1 MWISLKSKVPF
12 AVQIFVGG
20 VNAVSGDPTG
30 DNKAIM
36 MRRLSLVEKKK
47 SVQDYVVTPDQLWL
61 DGIATGNERVRQFV
75 AMPLGSGYSVEAQVT
90 GQDLH
95 GGLQFH
101 ITPSTPPARDLQ
113 TLLKCDFFMVTKSEI
128 AAVKGP
134 NPPGFNDS
142 PMQIIVK
149 TLTGKVLDLLVLRS
163 DWVAELKLQIASKEG
178 IPFDQQRLIYVGKQL
193 RDRKS

>member
-30 DNKAIM
+30 DNEAIM

-47 SVQDYVVTPDQLWL
+47 SVQDYVVTPEQLWL
-61 DGIATGNERVRQFV
+61 DGIATGNGRVRQFV
-75 AMPLGSGYSVEAQVT
+75 AMPLGSGYSVEAQIT

-101 ITPSTPPARDLQ
+101 ITPSIPPARDLS
-113 TLLKCDFFMVTKSEI
+113 TLLKCDFSMITKSEI
-128 AAVKGP
+128 AALKGP

-142 PMQIIVK
+142 PIQIMVK
-149 TLTGKVLDLLVLRS
+149 TLPGKVLDLLVLRS
-163 DWVAELKLQIASKEG
+163 DFVAELKLQIAETG
-178 IPFDQQRLIYVGKQL
+178 IPFDHQRLICAGKQL
-193 RDRKS
+193 EDRKSL